1 MMIAECEAPDWT
13 RKEWQKGGLSV
24 NTGDGMYSGPES
36 SYQRGLGQ
44 TLIKRQKHQHY
55 NHRRNGKQNF
65 LLMYIKIN
73 LLATCV
79 F

>member
-1 MMIAECEAPDWT
+1 MPTFINTYD
-13 RKEWQKGGLSV
+13 SV
-24 NTGDGMYSGPES
+24 FDES

-44 TLIKRQKHQHY
+44 TLIKRQKPQHY
-55 NHRRNGKQNF
+55 NHMRNGKQNF
-65 LLMYIKIN
+65 LLMYIKIT